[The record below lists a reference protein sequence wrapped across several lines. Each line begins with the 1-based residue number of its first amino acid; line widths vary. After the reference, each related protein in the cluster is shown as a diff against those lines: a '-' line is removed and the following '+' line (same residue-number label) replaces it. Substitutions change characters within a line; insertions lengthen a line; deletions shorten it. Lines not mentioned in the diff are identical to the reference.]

1 MFYKASDPNTST
13 ADWFRLSF
21 DSIPWALLASA
32 AAEGEIEEDVGD
44 EPEEPDADDFEG
56 GEDDPAYLAAC
67 EVYEEALAEYE
78 ERRDNAGSEPM
89 WSTVFASDD
98 LRIASARE
106 AARAC
111 GLRVME
117 HPDLG
122 WFLAVDSAGHSFYA
136 SYWIPLRARGAREQ
150 VSGDPERAAA
160 LLDVLAEEARR
171 EGGDKREKL
180 AGLLGIK
187 VTS

>member
-1 MFYKASDPNTST
+1 MFYKTSDPNTST

-44 EPEEPDADDFEG
+44 EPEEPDADDFEA
-56 GEDDPAYLAAC
+56 GEDDPAYLAARAA
-67 EVYEEALAEYE
+67 YEEALAEYE
-78 ERRDNAGSEPM
+78 ERRDSAGSEPM
-89 WSTVFASDD
+89 WSIVWASDD

-106 AARAC
+106 AAIAC

-122 WFLAVDSAGHSFYA
+122 PFLAVDSAGHSFYA
-136 SYWIPLRARGAREQ
+136 SYWIPLRARIASQ
-150 VSGDPERAAA
+150 QLLPTERAAA
-160 LLDVLAEEARR
+160 LLDVLAAEARR
-171 EGGDKREKL
+171 EGGDKREDL
-180 AGLLGIK
+180 AKLLG
-187 VTS
+187 VTP